1 MNKISMY
8 LCLFMFFTVTSAQTS
23 HDGRKV
29 YIVYMGALPSINDYV
44 SIEDYHFSLVRSV
57 TGKSYTPSLI
67 VTNYGRSFDGFAA
80 WLTEEESKKLSD
92 MPDVFSVFP
101 DGMLHLDVINNG
113 GIHSGLRTRHL

>member
-1 MNKISMY
+1 MNDMVLY
-8 LCLFMFFTVTSAQTS
+8 LFMFFTVTSAQPS

-44 SIEDYHFSLVRSV
+44 TIEDYHFSLVRSV

-67 VTNYGRSFDGFAA
+67 VSNYGRSFDGFAA
-80 WLTEEESKKLSD
+80 WLTEEESKKLSV

>member
-1 MNKISMY
+1 M
-8 LCLFMFFTVTSAQTS
+8 Q
-23 HDGRKV
+23 V

-44 SIEDYHFSLVRSV
+44 TIEDHHFSLVRSV